1 MPSPTAGCGMRRRE
15 FIGILGGAAGW
26 PLAARAHQGERMR
39 RIGVVMGLREND
51 PVARAQITAL
61 REELQKL
68 GWTEG
73 RNITIDVRYATDDR
87 DHIRA
92 LAVELMGLKPD
103 LMVAHTNLVTAILQS
118 EVRTVPLVFIGVA
131 DPIGSG
137 FVTNFARP
145 TSNVT
150 GFTNN
155 ETSMGSKWL
164 GTLLEIAPHVDHVGF
179 MLHPETP
186 SNVSMLKAAEA
197 VAPAL
202 KAEVT
207 ALGVHSDD
215 EIVRSVTAFAA
226 EPNRG
231 LVIVPH
237 AITMVNS
244 NLIVEL
250 SARHRLPTIYGLT
263 YYAKAGGLI
272 AYGVDLVDRFR
283 QGATYVDRILKG
295 AKIADLPVQN
305 PTKLELVINL
315 KTAKAL
321 GLTVPASLFAR
332 ADEVIE

>member
-1 MPSPTAGCGMRRRE
+1 MQRRD
-15 FIGILGGAAGW
+15 FITFVGGAVAL
-26 PLAARAHQGERMR
+26 PLVARAQQRAISR
-39 RIGVVMGLREND
+39 VGVVMGLKQND
-51 PVARAQITAL
+51 PVAQAQIAAFQQ
-61 REELQKL
+61 ELQKL
-68 GWTEG
+68 GWTQG
-73 RNITIDVRYATDDR
+73 SNITIDVRYATDDR
-87 DHIRA
+87 NQIRA
-92 LAVELMGLKPD
+92 FAVELMSLKPD
-103 LMVAHTNLVTAILQS
+103 LMVAHTNLVTEVLQS

-137 FVTNFARP
+137 FVTNFSRP
-145 TSNVT
+145 TGNVT

-164 GTLLEIAPHVDHVGF
+164 GTLLEIAPHIDHVGF
-179 MLHPETP
+179 MIHPETP

-197 VAPAL
+197 TAPSL

-207 ALGVHSDD
+207 VLGVHSED
-215 EIVRSVTAFAA
+215 EIMRSVIAFAA

-231 LVIVPH
+231 LVIVPG
-237 AITMVNS
+237 AVTMVNS

-250 SARHRLPTIYGLT
+250 SAAHRLPAIYGLT

-272 AYGVDLVDRFR
+272 SYGVDLIDRFR

-295 AKIADLPVQN
+295 AKPADLPVQN

-321 GLTVPASLFAR
+321 GLIVPPTLLAR